1 MRLDIFEPKL
11 MILLLSSIF
20 FSILYMF
27 LDDNHFSGVNF
38 VKETIK
44 QEVIKQKIN
53 SEIETQPKNVALES
67 MSSIDNTNSYVTS
80 SNFAD
85 YNKQKETDAAIADAT
100 KEVSIDVKTDD
111 LDADNIN
118 VSAYQ
123 RMFDRLYFSLNTSC
137 LLGYGDIY
145 PISNTAKVI
154 TMVQAL
160 VTVSLIVI

>member
-1 MRLDIFEPKL
+1 MQISLHPKL
-11 MILLLSSIF
+11 FILILSSCF

-44 QEVIKQKIN
+44 EEVIKKKIH
-53 SEIETQPKNVALES
+53 SEIETQPKDIAAETMV
-67 MSSIDNTNSYVTS
+67 SIYDTKSYVNST
-80 SNFAD
+80 NFSD

-100 KEVSIDVKTDD
+100 KEVSVDVKTDD
-111 LDADNIN
+111 LAAEKIN
-118 VSAYQ
+118 VSIYQ
-123 RMFDRLYFSLNTSC
+123 HIFDRMYFSLNTSC

-145 PISNTAKVI
+145 PLSNIAKAI

-160 VTVSLIVI
+160 VTVSLIVF